1 MAIGDQQDVG
11 VEPTISP
18 PSRAEV
24 LAQLER
30 IRLSA
35 EFDAPDRDRKF
46 LAYVIEETLAGRG
59 DRIKAYSIATEVFGR
74 DSSFDP
80 QTDPAVR
87 IEAGRIRRALER
99 YYLVAGRSDPIVIRM
114 PKGAYVPTFERRAEK
129 QPAPLMESET
139 PPSEAV
145 AVGWHQRRRV
155 LLGAAALVCGVAGLS
170 AGFVFFSGDDGNAAN
185 RPNIPKVIVTPFE
198 DLSGT
203 RQSAMMAQ
211 GLTDEVVSNLARF
224 KEIVPVTGNDRPQTS
239 DDHAY
244 ALEGRVRLEGE
255 RLRLVVKLVQRS
267 DGAIVWANTYDER
280 LQSGD
285 VIDQQARTAAA
296 VSSAVAEPY
305 GAVFQASAAELRHSV
320 PEGWQAYACT
330 LTYYDH
336 RGDVDP
342 QSRRAAED
350 CLQRATRQFP
360 TYATAWALL
369 SMSYVDALRNRADP
383 AASPGL
389 LEQAGEAAA
398 RAVDLAPF
406 DVRALEAQMLVLFA
420 RGEVDPALAVGAR
433 ALAINPNDSELA
445 GAYGLRLAQSGQWDA
460 GCKLLSDTTERN
472 LGQTGAFEGALASCA
487 YFAGDYVAAERWAR
501 LANPHAS
508 PADRVLL
515 LAVLG
520 RLGKTDQAREER
532 KWFEANAPG
541 FLSDLRQTI
550 AAQLHR
556 PEDQHR
562 LFDGLRAAGVSVPE
576 AEYQQAGT
584 ASAIR

>member
-11 VEPTISP
+11 IEPTISP

-30 IRLSA
+30 IRLST

-99 YYLVAGRSDPIVIRM
+99 YYLVAGRSDQIVIRM

-129 QPAPLMESET
+129 QPAPFMESGT

-145 AVGWHQRRRV
+145 AVGWHERRRV

-170 AGFVFFSGDDGNAAN
+170 AGLLLFGDESTTNN

-198 DLSGT
+198 DLSRT
-203 RQSAMMAQ
+203 RQSALMAQ
-211 GLTDEVVSNLARF
+211 GLTDEVVSNLAKF
-224 KEIVPVTGNDRPQTS
+224 KEIVPVTGNGRLQIP

-280 LQSGD
+280 LQSGE

-320 PEGWQAYACT
+320 PEGWKPYACS

-336 RGDVDP
+336 RGDADP

-369 SMSYVDALRNRADP
+369 SMSYVDALRDRADP
-383 AASPGL
+383 ASAPGL

-420 RGEVDPALAVGAR
+420 RGEVDAALAVGAR

-445 GAYGLRLAQSGQWDA
+445 GAYGLRLAQSGQWEA

-501 LANPHAS
+501 LANSSAS

-520 RLGKTDQAREER
+520 KLGKADQAREER
-532 KWFEANAPG
+532 KWFETHAPG
-541 FLSDLRQTI
+541 FLGDLGQTI

>member
-18 PSRAEV
+18 PSSVEV

-129 QPAPLMESET
+129 QPAAVRESGM
-139 PPSEAV
+139 PPSDA
-145 AVGWHQRRRV
+145 APVGWRHLRRI
-155 LLGAAALVCGVAGLS
+155 LLGAAALVCGLAGLS
-170 AGFVFFSGDDGNAAN
+170 AGLLLLSGDNSTAAG

-198 DLSGT
+198 DISGT

-211 GLTDEVVSNLARF
+211 GLTDEVVSNLAKF
-224 KEIVPVTGNDRPQTS
+224 KEIVPVTVSDPLRTSADQT
-239 DDHAY
+239 Y
-244 ALEGRVRLEGE
+244 ALEGRVRLEAE
-255 RLRLVVKLVQRS
+255 RLRLVVRLIQRS
-267 DGAIVWANTYDER
+267 DGAVVWANTYDER

-305 GAVFQASAAELRHSV
+305 GAIFQASAAELRRSV
-320 PEGWQAYACT
+320 PEGWQAYACS

-336 RGDVDP
+336 RGDIDP
-342 QSRRAAED
+342 QSRRSAEE

-369 SMSYVDALRNRADP
+369 SMSYIDALSNGLDP
-383 AASPGL
+383 SASAGL

-398 RAVDLAPF
+398 HAVDLAPF

-420 RGEVDPALAVGAR
+420 RGEVDAALAVGAR
-433 ALAINPNDSELA
+433 ALAINPNDTELA

-460 GCKLLSDTTERN
+460 GCKLLSDAIERN
-472 LGQTGAFEGALASCA
+472 LGQTGVFERGLASCA

-501 LANPHAS
+501 LANPGAN

-515 LAVLG
+515 LAI
-520 RLGKTDQAREER
+520 LGKLGKADQAREER
-532 KWFEANAPG
+532 KWFEPNAPALFG
-541 FLSDLRQTI
+541 NLGQAI
-550 AAQLHR
+550 ALQFHR

-562 LFDGLRAAGVSVPE
+562 LFDGLRAAGVAVPE

-584 ASAIR
+584 TSAIR